1 MTTLKGPG
9 IFLAQFIG
17 DEAPFN
23 SLKSICQWAKDK
35 GFVGVQIPTLDARFI
50 DLQKAAKSKRRMPGS

>member
-9 IFLAQFIG
+9 VFLAQFIS

-23 SLKSICQWAKDK
+23 SLDNICQWAAGLGFK
-35 GFVGVQIPTLDARFI
+35 GIQMPTLDARFI
-50 DLQKAAKSKRRMPGS
+50 DLQKAAESKT